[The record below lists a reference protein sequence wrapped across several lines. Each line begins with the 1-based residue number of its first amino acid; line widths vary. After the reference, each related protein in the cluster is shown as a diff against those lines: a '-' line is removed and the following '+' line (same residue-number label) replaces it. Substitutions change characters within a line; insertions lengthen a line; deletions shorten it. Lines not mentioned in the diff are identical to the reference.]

1 MNKATLSI
9 DWEDFGQLYGMYHY
23 GEITEPKHGAIE
35 RQTDIMLNMMDE
47 ADIKAT
53 FFILGML
60 ATHRP
65 QLVKQI
71 QQRGHEIALHGMNHK
86 PMFTLTED
94 EAWKDLK
101 ESHDLV
107 TQITGEKLYGYRAPF
122 FSVTNKNL
130 YVLDMLSELGMEY
143 DSSIFPVKMPRYGID
158 GFDDKDVLY
167 QLPGGKNIVELP
179 LTVATYFNKKWPVS
193 GGGYIRLMPHMLVK
207 KVFTDISIKKTGS
220 MLYMHPYE
228 FDSKSISVAANYP
241 DNVNYS
247 ALKVLA
253 LNLRWNIF
261 RKSIKSKITT
271 LLQQHEFVTCKQ
283 KAQYVKENG
292 ISAKLLGCTK

>member
-23 GEITEPKHGAIE
+23 GQITEPRHGAIE
-35 RQTDIMLNMMDE
+35 RQTDIMLDMMEE
-47 ADIKAT
+47 ANIKAT

-60 ATHRP
+60 ARHRP
-65 QLVKQI
+65 QLVKLI

-86 PMFTLTED
+86 PMFSLNRD

-101 ESHDLV
+101 ESNDLV

-122 FSVTNKNL
+122 FSVTEDNL
-130 YVLDMLSELGMEY
+130 YVLEMLAELGMEY
-143 DSSIFPVKMPRYGID
+143 DSSIFPVKMPRYGIR
-158 GFDDKDVLY
+158 GFDDKDALY
-167 QLPGGKNIVELP
+167 ALPNGKNIVELP

-193 GGGYIRLMPHMLVK
+193 GGGYIRLMPQMLVK
-207 KVFTDISIKKTGS
+207 KVFNDLEAESCGS

-228 FDSKSISVAANYP
+228 FDNKSISVAANYP
-241 DNVNYS
+241 ANVKYA

-261 RKSIKSKITT
+261 RKSIKSKITS

-292 ISAKLLGCTK
+292 IGAKLLGCTK

>member
-1 MNKATLSI
+1 MNKLTLSI

-23 GEITEPKHGAIE
+23 GQITEPNSGAIE
-35 RQTDIMLNMMDE
+35 RQTDIMLNMMDD
-47 ADIKAT
+47 AHVKAT

-60 ATHRP
+60 AERRP
-65 QLVKQI
+65 ELVKQI
-71 QQRGHEIALHGMNHK
+71 HARGHEIALHGMNHK
-86 PMFTLTED
+86 AMFTLEKQD
-94 EAWKDLK
+94 AWNDLK
-101 ESHDLV
+101 QSHDIV
-107 TQITGEKLYGYRAPF
+107 TQITGEKIYGYRAPF
-122 FSVTNKNL
+122 FSLIESNL
-130 YVLDMLSELGMEY
+130 YVLDMLAELGMEY

-158 GFDDKDVLY
+158 AFDHHDAWYK
-167 QLPGGKNIVELP
+167 LPGGKQIVELP
-179 LTVATYFNKKWPVS
+179 LTVAHYFNKKWPVS
-193 GGGYIRLMPHMLVK
+193 GGGYIRLMPSMLVK
-207 KVFTDISIKKTGS
+207 KVFRDLSAKNHGS

-228 FDSKSISVAANYP
+228 FDNKNISVATNYP
-241 DNVNYS
+241 ADVKYS

-292 ISAKLLGCTK
+292 VSAKLLGCTQ